1 MPWFL
6 FALVG
11 VLAVAALIAL
21 MPKPKI
27 ENARSSELGDFQF
40 PRSEEGDPWPLIYGK
55 VKIKGPNTLWYGD
68 FSAKP
73 IVVRGPRR
81 YGLFGPR
88 SSTITGYRYFIGM
101 DLGLCLGP
109 GVALRRI
116 WAGSD
121 EAWSGNVSG
130 DGESFSI
137 SKRNLYGNNNAGGGI
152 SGTCRFYPG
161 TNRQAVDSYVASH
174 TDGADTTRYPMMC
187 HIVFQSFYVGTST
200 AIKPFFFELERY
212 PNTLGIPDGKH
223 RVGDDCNLVEILYDL
238 LTNRFARRG
247 TPPSKINLTNWRTIA
262 VQLADEGNVGSFRIE
277 SSNTG
282 KDVVQEIL
290 RQMDAIMYTD
300 PATGLIELRLIRND
314 YDRNTLPH
322 YNEDEIIKVRNYSK
336 PSWEETVNQLRVK
349 FVDRTA
355 DYTSRTVMDQDMA
368 NINTQQQVRAT
379 EMEFTACYSGALAQ
393 ALCGRELSLISV
405 PFTKAELEFTR
416 EVNQMRPGDVFRY
429 SYAEYG
435 IVDEVVR
442 IQGFDLGTLEEGTIT
457 AIVVQDRFV
466 YGDSSAI
473 VPPSNVWT
481 PPTFPPAD
489 SGALLVTRAPLWFNL
504 QLQDPDVNNAYLLFF
519 AERPASAWTYAYRLS
534 TGGAVI
540 EENKPF
546 STVGVLGVSMP
557 ATATTIGSLALSTM
571 PSGLVTKT
579 DTDIRNG
586 MNLAL
591 IGTEFVGFR
600 SQSGSNL
607 TTVYR
612 GLFGST
618 PVSHSSGDEIHFL
631 GEGGEIESL
640 LETAFLAGQ
649 SYTFT
654 VTTQTIFGFLN
665 SADQTITYTPPT
677 ITNKPREPFTLLIN
691 GVATAETN
699 VPTASSMTLGFSSSD
714 RLDKYILLPGDTVP
728 PAPFG
733 TTYRARIIRASD
745 SAIVFDQTWSDTSTR
760 TITAPATLGV
770 YTFEMRASLGGIESN
785 LTTLSFNIV

>member
-6 FALVG
+6 FALIG

-27 ENARSSELGDFQF
+27 ENARASNLGDFQF

-68 FSAKP
+68 FSATP

-81 YGLFGPR
+81 YGFFGPR
-88 SSTITGYRYFIGM
+88 SSTITGYRYYIGM

-109 GVALRRI
+109 DVVLRRV
-116 WAGSD
+116 WAGTD
-121 EAWSGNVSG
+121 ECWSGTVSG

-137 SKRNLYGNNNAGGGI
+137 NKPNLYGDDNAGGGVA
-152 SGTCRFYPG
+152 GTCYFYPG
-161 TNRQAVDSYVASH
+161 TNRQSVNAYLATH
-174 TDGADTTRYPMMC
+174 TDGADTTRQPMMC
-187 HIVFQSFYVGTST
+187 HVVFQNFYVGTST
-200 AIKPFFFELERY
+200 AIKPFYFELERY

-223 RVGDDCNLVEILYDL
+223 RIGDDCNLVEILFDV

-247 TPPSKINLTNWRTIA
+247 TPTSKINLTNWRAIA
-262 VQLADEGNVGSFRIE
+262 VQLADEGNAGSMKIE

-282 KDVVQEIL
+282 KDVVTEIL
-290 RQMDAIMYTD
+290 RQMDAVMYTD

-314 YDRNTLPH
+314 YTRESLPH
-322 YNEDEIIKVRNYSK
+322 YNEDQIIKVRNYSK
-336 PSWEETVNQLRVK
+336 PAWEETVNQLRVK
-349 FVDRTA
+349 FFDRTA
-355 DYTSRTVMDQDMA
+355 DYTSRTVMDQDMS
-368 NINTQQQVRAT
+368 NINTQQQVRAS
-379 EMEFTACYSGALAQ
+379 EIEFPACYSGALAQ
-393 ALCGRELSLISV
+393 ALCGRELALVSV

-416 EVNQMRPGDVFRY
+416 EVALMRPGDVFRY
-429 SYAEYG
+429 SFAEYG

-466 YGDSSAI
+466 FGDSSAI

-489 SGALLVTRAPLWFNL
+489 TGALVAVRAPLWFNV
-504 QLQDPDVNNAYLLFF
+504 QMGDTNTSNAYILFF
-519 AERPASAWTYAYRLS
+519 ADKPASGWTLSYRLS
-534 TGGAVI
+534 TGGALI
-540 EENKPF
+540 EEGRPF
-546 STVGVLGVSMP
+546 ATRGVLGAAMP
-557 ATATTIGSLALSTM
+557 ATATTIASLLLSTM

-579 DTDIRNG
+579 DADIRNG

-600 SQSGSNL
+600 STSGSNL

-618 PVSHSSGDEIHFL
+618 PVSHASGDEIYFL
-631 GEGGEIESL
+631 GEGGEIEAL
-640 LETAFLAGQ
+640 LEDPYLAGQ

-654 VTTQTIFGFLN
+654 VETQTIFGMVN
-665 SADQTITYTPPT
+665 PTAQTISYTPPT
-677 ITNKPREPFTLLIN
+677 ISNKPRKPFNLRIN
-691 GVATAETN
+691 GVSTPGTN
-699 VPTASSMTLGFSSSD
+699 VPNGSNVTLAFESSD
-714 RLDKYILLPGDTVP
+714 RLDKYILLPGDALP
-728 PAPFG
+728 AAPFG
-733 TTYRARIIRASD
+733 TTYRARWIRASD
-745 SAIVFDQTWSDTSTR
+745 SAVVMDQTWNDTAAR
-760 TITAPATLGV
+760 IIVAPTTLGV
-770 YTFEMRASLGGIESN
+770 YTFEMRASLGGVESN
-785 LTTLSFNIV
+785 LTTLSFNVV